1 MTKRKVNNPLALAV
15 LACLWERPMHP
26 YEMATTMRERGK
38 DQSIKLNYGSL
49 YTVVEAL
56 QQHGLIV
63 AQETEREGRRPERTV
78 YRLTDA
84 GRMELIDW
92 ISELLSTPVKEY
104 TRFEAGL
111 SLMPVLPPEDI
122 AALLAQRCNL
132 LELEISQG
140 RSLLQLVRQR
150 GLPRL
155 FGIESEYL
163 LAMREAE
170 LAWTRTFADEIA
182 SGTLE
187 GTAEWAAFHRAMD
200 QQAMDQQAMDQQ
212 AMDQQAMDQQA
223 MDQQAMDQQAMDQQ
237 NTGPTEAEKAGAEEE
252 ES

>member
-1 MTKRKVNNPLALAV
+1 MTKRKVSNPLALAA

-56 QQHGLIV
+56 QQQGLIV

-92 ISELLSTPVKEY
+92 VSELLSRPAKEY
-104 TRFEAGL
+104 TRFAG
-111 SLMPVLPPEDI
+111 VLPPEDI
-122 AALLAQRCNL
+122 AALLEQRCNL
-132 LELEISQG
+132 LDLEISQG
-140 RSLLQLVRQR
+140 HSLLQLVRQR
-150 GLPRL
+150 GLLRVHV
-155 FGIESEYL
+155 IEGEYL

-170 LAWTRTFADEIA
+170 LAWTRKLADEIR
-182 SGTLE
+182 SGTL
-187 GTAEWAAFHRAMD
+187 GDLAEWAAFHRAMD
-200 QQAMDQQAMDQQ
+200 QQSKE
-212 AMDQQAMDQQA
+212 
-223 MDQQAMDQQAMDQQ
+223 
-237 NTGPTEAEKAGAEEE
+237 PTEAENAEHAEHKE
-252 ES
+252 HKEHEG

>member
-1 MTKRKVNNPLALAV
+1 MSKRQVSNPLALAA
-15 LACLWERPMHP
+15 LACLFERPMHP

-78 YRLTDA
+78 YRLTSA

-92 ISELLSTPVKEY
+92 VSELLSRPMKEY

-111 SLMPVLPPEDI
+111 SLAGVLPPEDI
-122 AALLAQRCNL
+122 IALLTQRCAH
-132 LELEISQG
+132 LEMEISQA
-140 RSLLQLVRQR
+140 RSLLRLLQER
-150 GLPRL
+150 GLRRM
-155 FGIESEYL
+155 FVIENEYA

-170 LAWTRTFADEIA
+170 LAWTRNLVKEIQSGELGDLDEW
-182 SGTLE
+182 
-187 GTAEWAAFHRAMD
+187 TAMYSAMD
-200 QQAMDQQAMDQQ
+200 EQSRMVTDDGQREGED
-212 AMDQQAMDQQA
+212 
-223 MDQQAMDQQAMDQQ
+223 
-237 NTGPTEAEKAGAEEE
+237 KEE
-252 ES
+252 

>member
-1 MTKRKVNNPLALAV
+1 MTKRNVSNPLALAV

-26 YEMATTMRERGK
+26 YEMATTLRERGK

-56 QQHGLIV
+56 QQHKLIV

-78 YRLTDA
+78 YRLTAA

-92 ISELLSTPVKEY
+92 ISELLSRPAKEY

-111 SLMPVLPPEDI
+111 SLLGVLPPEDI
-122 AALLAQRCNL
+122 ATLIAQRCRA
-132 LELEISQG
+132 LELEISQE
-140 RSLLQLVRQR
+140 RSLLQLVLQQ

-155 FGIESEYL
+155 HIIENEYQ

-170 LAWTRTFADEIA
+170 LAWAHKLIEEIR
-182 SGTLE
+182 SGAVGNL
-187 GTAEWAAFHRAMD
+187 AEWTAAHRAMD
-200 QQAMDQQAMDQQ
+200 QQSQAYI
-212 AMDQQAMDQQA
+212 
-223 MDQQAMDQQAMDQQ
+223 
-237 NTGPTEAEKAGAEEE
+237 EAEDAGAEEKE
-252 ES
+252 K

>member
-1 MTKRKVNNPLALAV
+1 
-15 LACLWERPMHP
+15 MHP

-49 YTVVEAL
+49 YRVVQAL

-63 AQETEREGRRPERTV
+63 AQETERAGRRPERTI

-92 ISELLSTPVKEY
+92 VSELLSTPVKEY
-104 TRFEAGL
+104 THFEAGL
-111 SLMPVLPPEDI
+111 SLIPVLPPEDA
-122 AALLAQRCNL
+122 AALLAQRCDR
-132 LELEISQG
+132 LELEISQE
-140 RSLLQLVRQR
+140 RSLLQFAGQR

-155 FGIESEYL
+155 FAIEGEYV

-170 LAWTRTFADEIA
+170 LAWTRKLADEIK

-187 GTAEWAAFHRAMD
+187 GVAEWAALLRARDD
-200 QQAMDQQAMDQQ
+200 QENEAPQAR
-212 AMDQQAMDQQA
+212 
-223 MDQQAMDQQAMDQQ
+223 
-237 NTGPTEAEKAGAEEE
+237 EEREEE
-252 ES
+252 EQ

>member
-1 MTKRKVNNPLALAV
+1 MTKRKVSNPLALAV

-56 QQHGLIV
+56 QQHQLIV

-92 ISELLSTPVKEY
+92 VSELLSRPVKEY
-104 TRFEAGL
+104 TWFEAGL
-111 SLMPVLPPEDI
+111 SLAGVLSPEDI
-122 AALLAQRCNL
+122 AALLEQRCNL
-132 LELEISQG
+132 LEMEIAQG
-140 RSLLQLVRQR
+140 HSLLQLVRQR
-150 GLPRL
+150 GLQRVHV
-155 FGIESEYL
+155 IEGEYL

-170 LAWTRTFADEIA
+170 LAWTRKIAGEIR
-182 SGTLE
+182 SGAL
-187 GTAEWAAFHRAMD
+187 GGLAEWIAFHRAMD
-200 QQAMDQQAMDQQ
+200 KQSA
-212 AMDQQAMDQQA
+212 
-223 MDQQAMDQQAMDQQ
+223 
-237 NTGPTEAEKAGAEEE
+237 GPTQAEHEPGEAENAKKAEHEDKEG
-252 ES
+252 

>member
-1 MTKRKVNNPLALAV
+1 MMTRRKVNNPLALAA
-15 LACLWERPMHP
+15 LACLFERPMHP

-92 ISELLSTPVKEY
+92 VSELLSTPFKEY

-111 SLMPVLPPEDI
+111 SLAGVLPPSDV
-122 AALLAQRCNL
+122 AALLTQRCGM
-132 LELEISQG
+132 LEIEISQM
-140 RSLLQLVRQR
+140 RALLQLLAQR
-150 GLPRL
+150 GLPRG
-155 FGIESEYL
+155 FTIENEYA

-170 LAWTRTFADEIA
+170 LVWTRTIADEIA
-182 SGTLE
+182 SGAFD
-187 GTAEWAAFHRAMD
+187 GAAEWAAHHSALE
-200 QQAMDQQAMDQQ
+200 QEIAAPAESAAAEAAAETQETQE
-212 AMDQQAMDQQA
+212 
-223 MDQQAMDQQAMDQQ
+223 
-237 NTGPTEAEKAGAEEE
+237 TEADADER
-252 ES
+252 

>member
-1 MTKRKVNNPLALAV
+1 MTKRQVSNPLALAA
-15 LACLWERPMHP
+15 LACLFERPMHP
-26 YEMATTMRERGK
+26 YEMATTLRERGK

-92 ISELLSTPVKEY
+92 VSELLSRPMKEY

-111 SLMPVLPPEDI
+111 SLAAVLPPEDVT
-122 AALLAQRCNL
+122 ALLTQRCVN
-132 LELEISQG
+132 LELEIAQG
-140 RSLLQLVRQR
+140 QALLRLVQER
-150 GLPRL
+150 GLQRIHV
-155 FGIESEYL
+155 IEGEYA

-170 LAWTRTFADEIA
+170 LAWTRNLVEEIRSGKLGDLDEWRA
-182 SGTLE
+182 M
-187 GTAEWAAFHRAMD
+187 HRALEERNR
-200 QQAMDQQAMDQQ
+200 ASLEVA
-212 AMDQQAMDQQA
+212 
-223 MDQQAMDQQAMDQQ
+223 
-237 NTGPTEAEKAGAEEE
+237 EAEDEE
-252 ES
+252 ESR

>member
-1 MTKRKVNNPLALAV
+1 MTKRKVSNPLALAV
-15 LACLWERPMHP
+15 LACLFERPMHP

-56 QQHGLIV
+56 QQNGLIV

-92 ISELLSTPVKEY
+92 VSELLSRPMKEY

-111 SLMPVLPPEDI
+111 SLAGVLPPEDI
-122 AALLAQRCNL
+122 LALLTQRCVNL
-132 LELEISQG
+132 EIEISQA
-140 RSLLQLVRQR
+140 RAIMQLMQER
-150 GLPRL
+150 GLRRL
-155 FGIESEYL
+155 FVIESEYA

-170 LAWTRTFADEIA
+170 LAWTRNLVEEIG
-182 SGTLE
+182 SGKL
-187 GTAEWAAFHRAMD
+187 GDLDEWAAFYRTIADHD
-200 QQAMDQQAMDQQ
+200 DEIPQSK
-212 AMDQQAMDQQA
+212 
-223 MDQQAMDQQAMDQQ
+223 
-237 NTGPTEAEKAGAEEE
+237 EAHDAHDEKEE
-252 ES
+252 

>member
-1 MTKRKVNNPLALAV
+1 MTKRKVSNPLALAV
-15 LACLWERPMHP
+15 LACLFERPMHP

-56 QQHGLIV
+56 QQNGLIV

-92 ISELLSTPVKEY
+92 VSELLSRPAKEY

-111 SLMPVLPPEDI
+111 SLAGVLPPEDI
-122 AALLAQRCNL
+122 VALLTQRCVNL
-132 LELEISQG
+132 EIEISQM
-140 RSLLQLVRQR
+140 RAILQLVQER
-150 GLPRL
+150 GLQRMHV
-155 FGIESEYL
+155 IEGEYA

-170 LAWTRTFADEIA
+170 LAWTRNLVEEIGAGKLGDLDEWRA
-182 SGTLE
+182 L
-187 GTAEWAAFHRAMD
+187 HRALEE
-200 QQAMDQQAMDQQ
+200 
-212 AMDQQAMDQQA
+212 
-223 MDQQAMDQQAMDQQ
+223 Q
-237 NTGPTEAEKAGAEEE
+237 NRVSMEAKGTEAGEEE
-252 ES
+252 

>member
-1 MTKRKVNNPLALAV
+1 MTKRKVSNPLALAA
-15 LACLWERPMHP
+15 LACLFERPMHP

-92 ISELLSTPVKEY
+92 VSELLSRPAKEY

-111 SLMPVLPPEDI
+111 SLAGVLPPEDI
-122 AALLAQRCNL
+122 LALLAQRCVN
-132 LELEISQG
+132 LELEISQM
-140 RSLLQLVRQR
+140 RALLRLMEER
-150 GLPRL
+150 GLRRI
-155 FGIESEYL
+155 FVIENEYA

-170 LAWTRTFADEIA
+170 LAWTLNLVEEIK
-182 SGTLE
+182 SGKL
-187 GTAEWAAFHRAMD
+187 GDLDEWAEMQHALD
-200 QQAMDQQAMDQQ
+200 QQ
-212 AMDQQAMDQQA
+212 
-223 MDQQAMDQQAMDQQ
+223 
-237 NTGPTEAEKAGAEEE
+237 GREAARVEDE